1 MAGTAGLD
9 IGRRRL
15 LFVGGKGGVGKT
27 TIAAALAVS
36 IADAGRRCL
45 LVSTDPAHSLGDL
58 FDRRIGEP
66 ARDIAPNLAALEI
79 DPDAQADRYI
89 ASVADNLRSL
99 VRPELYPEIE
109 RQLSLARAAPGAA
122 EAALL
127 DRMTE
132 LMDDAGAK
140 YDVVVFDTAPVG
152 HTLRLLSLP
161 EMMAAWTDGLLKRRD
176 RAEGWTRALQRLRG
190 QDRSSAE
197 DAPYM
202 AGSEA
207 RSGTESEA
215 AFDEVAGDDRDTRI
229 RRVLEARRRRFQ
241 RARALI
247 TDAAACGFVL
257 VLIPEP
263 LPILESRKAL
273 DALDRF
279 GVPVL
284 GLVVNQVLPP
294 GPLGDFF
301 ERRRDRETRYM
312 AQIDDTFPDT
322 PRWTLPLM
330 PEDVRGIE
338 ALRDVASLLTL
349 PRT

>member
-1 MAGTAGLD
+1 MARALADRLAGGAGLD

-15 LFVGGKGGVGKT
+15 LFVGGKGDVGKT
-27 TIAAALAVS
+27 TIAAALAVA
-36 IADAGRRCL
+36 IADTGRCCL
-45 LVSTDPAHSLGDL
+45 LVSTDPAHSLGDV
-58 FDRRIGEP
+58 FGCRIGEP
-66 ARDIAPNLAALEI
+66 AREIAPNLAALEI

-89 ASVADNLRSL
+89 AGVAHNLRSL
-99 VRPELYPEIE
+99 VQPEMYPEVE
-109 RQLSLARAAPGAA
+109 RQLALARAAPGAA

-132 LMDDAGAK
+132 LMDEAGAG

-161 EMMAAWTDGLLKRRD
+161 ELMAAWTDGLLARRD
-176 RAEGWTRALQRLRG
+176 RAEGWTRALRRLRG
-190 QDRSSAE
+190 AGGPSAE

-207 RSGTESEA
+207 A
-215 AFDEVAGDDRDTRI
+215 AGSDRDTRI
-229 RRVLEARRRRFQ
+229 RRVLHDRRSRFQ

-247 TDAAACGFVL
+247 TDADACGFVL
-257 VLIPEP
+257 VLVPET

-284 GLVVNQVLPP
+284 GLIVNQVLPA

-301 ERRRDRETRYM
+301 ERRREREAGYL
-312 AQIDDTFPDT
+312 AQIAETFPDT
-322 PRWTLPLM
+322 ARWTLPLM
-330 PEDVRGIE
+330 PDDVRGVD
-338 ALRDVASLLTL
+338 ALRGVAALLMRK
-349 PRT
+349 PA

>member
-1 MAGTAGLD
+1 MASAAGID

-27 TIAAALAVS
+27 TIAAAIGLS
-36 IADAGRRCL
+36 MADVGRRCL

-58 FDRRIGEP
+58 FGRRIGEP
-66 ARDIAPNLAALEI
+66 ACQITPNLAALEI

-89 ASVADNLRSL
+89 ASVAHNLRDL
-99 VRPELYPEIE
+99 VRPDLYPDIE
-109 RQLSLARAAPGAA
+109 RSLSLARAAPGAA

-132 LMDDAGAK
+132 LMEEAGGA

-152 HTLRLLSLP
+152 HTLRLLALP
-161 EMMAAWTDGLLKRRD
+161 ELMAAWTDGVLEGRD
-176 RAEGWTRALQRLRG
+176 RAEGWGRALRRLRG
-190 QDRSSAE
+190 RDRP
-197 DAPYM
+197 DA
-202 AGSEA
+202 
-207 RSGTESEA
+207 
-215 AFDEVAGDDRDTRI
+215 DEDRDAGI
-229 RRVLEARRRRFQ
+229 RRILVERRRRFQ

-273 DALDRF
+273 DALDRS

-301 ERRRDRETRYM
+301 ERRRERESGYL
-312 AQIDDTFPDT
+312 AQIDATFPHT
-322 PRWTLPLM
+322 RRWTLPLM
-330 PEDVRGIE
+330 AEDVRGVE
-338 ALRDVASLLTL
+338 ALRGVAALLT
-349 PRT
+349 

>member
-1 MAGTAGLD
+1 MGSAAGVD
-9 IGRRRL
+9 IGQRRL

-27 TIAAALAVS
+27 TIAAALALS

-58 FDRRIGEP
+58 FGRPIGEP
-66 ARDIAPNLAALEI
+66 AAEITPNLAALEI

-89 ASVADNLRSL
+89 AGVAHNLRDL
-99 VRPELYPEIE
+99 VRPELYPDIE
-109 RQLSLARAAPGAA
+109 RSLSLARAAPGAA

-132 LMDDAGAK
+132 LMDVAGGA

-161 EMMAAWTDGLLKRRD
+161 ELMTAWTDGMLERRD
-176 RAEGWTRALQRLRG
+176 RAEGWGRGLRRLRG
-190 QDRSSAE
+190 RDQPDV
-197 DAPYM
+197 D
-202 AGSEA
+202 
-207 RSGTESEA
+207 
-215 AFDEVAGDDRDTRI
+215 DDRDAGI
-229 RRVLEARRRRFQ
+229 RRILLDRSRRFQ
-241 RARALI
+241 RARARI
-247 TDAAACGFVL
+247 TDADTCGFLL

-273 DALDRF
+273 DGLARA

-284 GLVVNQVLPP
+284 GVVVNQVLPR

-301 ERRRDRETRYM
+301 ERRRERETRYRV
-312 AQIDDTFPDT
+312 QIDETFPHI

-330 PEDVRGIE
+330 PEDVRGVE
-338 ALRDVASLLTL
+338 ALRRVAALLT
-349 PRT
+349 PP